1 MSEHFKLFKTTEVEH
16 MVNKVISLGREINE
30 LQEELTR
37 LKELNRELV
46 EVLQELVN
54 IVDDS
59 MTGEYKIDSFTTQPA
74 RELLSGE
81 KWEVQGE

>member
-1 MSEHFKLFKTTEVEH
+1 MKRYMMTTRKRYIEEDYSEMVECPEGGWVKWADVKKL
-16 MVNKVISLGREINE
+16 
-30 LQEELTR
+30 EELN
-37 LKELNRELV
+37 KKMV

-74 RELLSGE
+74 RRVLAKAE
-81 KWEVQGE
+81 EVQGE

>member
-1 MSEHFKLFKTTEVEH
+1 MSDYKQL
-16 MVNKVISLGREINE
+16 L
-30 LQEELTR
+30 EELPCPCCGLKKTELAR
-37 LKELNRELV
+37 LKELNREMV

-74 RELLSGE
+74 RELLSDE
-81 KWEVQGE
+81 KWVVQDD